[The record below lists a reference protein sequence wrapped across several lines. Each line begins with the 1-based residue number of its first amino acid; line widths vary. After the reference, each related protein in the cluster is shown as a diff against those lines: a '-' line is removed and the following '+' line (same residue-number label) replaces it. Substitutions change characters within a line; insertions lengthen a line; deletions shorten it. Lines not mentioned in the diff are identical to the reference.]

1 MADMGFLGS
10 ISYQELYEKDVTY
23 LKRYNPAYYKL
34 TMMKAVRRSG
44 FEERR
49 ASARGKKN
57 TAGNTAKLDNSLSR
71 TRSRVREL
79 VLCNEWEW
87 FGTFTLSPEGHDR
100 FDIAEF
106 TRSFS
111 KWIQNINYRQGLHIC
126 YLLVPE
132 QHADGAWHMH
142 GVLKGI
148 PDDMLRQFSPRDGVP
163 RNLVKQGFY
172 NWPAYQKKFGFVSLG
187 PIRSLEA
194 TANYIGKYITKELA
208 ASPIGLNKH
217 LYLCSKGLKRAEV
230 VKKAH
235 IYQPF
240 SPDYSNEHVA
250 TKVFESPEA
259 ALRLFLCPSDY
270 ALPVRFEEVTAAIP
284 RKEVTDYGRHYA
296 PYYPC

>member
-1 MADMGFLGS
+1 MRIGIGIDTGGTCTDA
-10 ISYQELYEKDVTY
+10 V
-23 LKRYNPAYYKL
+23 AYDLDGKCVL
-34 TMMKAVRRSG
+34 AKGKSPTTREDLRSG
-44 FEERR
+44 IEK
-49 ASARGKKN
+49 AMDC
-57 TAGNTAKLDNSLSR
+57 L
-71 TRSRVREL
+71 
-79 VLCNEWEW
+79 
-87 FGTFTLSPEGHDR
+87 
-100 FDIAEF
+100 
-106 TRSFS
+106 
-111 KWIQNINYRQGLHIC
+111 
-126 YLLVPE
+126 
-132 QHADGAWHMH
+132 
-142 GVLKGI
+142 